1 MSPVGSAAC
10 VSCLLFNQYSVDS
23 SHSCS
28 FKHKLL
34 IFLEHESSKS
44 HEWALWALLLGFFA
58 WSLINIRLIRVIRVL
73 LKLKCFVFLLNHKC
87 FVFHPQATRTSGP
100 NNPCSRCYPCET
112 KHKPVSAA
120 PKIYRMIRYIL
131 VNIYNNK
138 LQKIE
143 LVIKEAINYLFRST
157 AVER

>member
-1 MSPVGSAAC
+1 M
-10 VSCLLFNQYSVDS
+10 CL
-23 SHSCS
+23 
-28 FKHKLL
+28 K
-34 IFLEHESSKS
+34 EHEYSEST
-44 HEWALWALLLGFFA
+44 EC
-58 WSLINIRLIRVIRVL
+58 SLNFKQGAQAEAKPTE
-73 LKLKCFVFLLNHKC
+73 LK
-87 FVFHPQATRTSGP
+87 
-100 NNPCSRCYPCET
+100 NPCYRCYPCGT
-112 KHKPVSAA
+112 KHKQVLAA